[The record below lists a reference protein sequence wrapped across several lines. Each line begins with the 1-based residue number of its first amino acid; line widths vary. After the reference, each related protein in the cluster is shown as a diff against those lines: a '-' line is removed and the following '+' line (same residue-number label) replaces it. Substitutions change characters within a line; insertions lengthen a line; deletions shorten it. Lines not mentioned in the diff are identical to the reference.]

1 MRKFSALLCVLFI
14 SFSILRGQA
23 HDQNINVYRA
33 REAITIDGILNE
45 QDWSNVEDANE
56 LLVIHPDRLEPSLV
70 RTSVKLLFDDKHL
83 YIGFI
88 CIDSQPELMISEVTQ
103 RDEDIKV
110 DDSVYV
116 LLDVYEN
123 IDNYYYFGINLLGT
137 LYDGTISKNSQAQET
152 GWDGGWLAA
161 VSRTPDGWMAE
172 IAIDVSYFLV
182 EPQEGLTLGIRLSR
196 IVSRLDSIFWTEPM
210 DPAFK
215 ISEMSGLSR
224 IVFAAPQRWINF
236 IPYVMP
242 QLRGES
248 EASID
253 LGMDIPLQFAKTTA
267 GYLTINP
274 DFMTV
279 EPDQERFNLTRY
291 ELFLP
296 ENRDYFQEGSE
307 NYKVTHEVL
316 FYSKRIG
323 DLYGG
328 LKFEGSYGD
337 FSVAAT
343 SNQTKY
349 NEDLDEDTSNYSI
362 IRLKNNFGESSSVG
376 LIAANKS
383 VNGKNVGTAGLDTS
397 IQFNERFSISG
408 QAATSYG
415 NYSTDNYTFS
425 LFPSYDTDQFHFH
438 IGYTQVDKNFGDN
451 VNEVGYIWDD
461 DRRELSAAFHI
472 YKPIQKFGIE
482 QLSYLSNYDVFWG
495 SDGTLRSWDVD
506 QGISILKQNR
516 YEVSI
521 KYTWEYKLFEKEFQN
536 RRLEV
541 FLGLDTKEWKLDN
554 LIYNIGKNFDLDF
567 QLGEINK
574 MFIYG
579 QQLSFEFAFQYLYYP
594 GLSSQEFDKFFTIIV
609 AKAIYD
615 ISRKIQVK
623 AFFQNN
629 NQINKR
635 NFQLFLFYQLKP
647 SLGFIQLGYQ
657 YGDPRFGVVGDAS
670 GTVFIKLLFGF

>member
-1 MRKFSALLCVLFI
+1 
-14 SFSILRGQA
+14 
-23 HDQNINVYRA
+23 
-33 REAITIDGILNE
+33 
-45 QDWSNVEDANE
+45 
-56 LLVIHPDRLEPSLV
+56 
-70 RTSVKLLFDDKHL
+70 
-83 YIGFI
+83 
-88 CIDSQPELMISEVTQ
+88 MISEATQ

-110 DDSVYV
+110 DDSVYI

-123 IDNYYYFGINLLGT
+123 IDNYYYFGISLLGT
-137 LYDGTISKNSQAQET
+137 LYDGTISKNGQTQNT

-172 IAIDVSYFLV
+172 IAIDVSYFLI
-182 EPQEGLTLGIRLSR
+182 EPQEGLTLGIKLSR

-224 IVFAAPQRWINF
+224 VVFAAPQRWINF

-242 QLRGES
+242 QLRDES
-248 EASID
+248 EALID
-253 LGMDIPLQFAKTTA
+253 FGIDIPLQFAKTTA

-274 DFMTV
+274 DFRTV

-307 NYKVTHEVL
+307 NYKVPHEVL

-415 NYSTDNYTFS
+415 NYSTGNYTFS

-438 IGYTQVDKNFGDN
+438 IGY
-451 VNEVGYIWDD
+451 
-461 DRRELSAAFHI
+461 
-472 YKPIQKFGIE
+472 IE

-541 FLGLDTKEWKLDN
+541 FLGLDTKEWKLAN
-554 LIYNIGKNFDLDF
+554 LIYTIGKNFDLDF

-574 MFIYG
+574 RFSYG

-657 YGDPRFGVVGDAS
+657 YGDPRFGIVRDES
-670 GTVFIKLLFGF
+670 SIVFLKFLIKL